1 MSALAGAVRLDG
13 GPLPAGLLSRMAAPL
28 RYRAWDG
35 EARWEEPGVALLH
48 AHHWTTPEEV
58 GEQQPLSSPDGR
70 YHLVADARIDNR
82 EELIREL
89 TMVGVAV
96 TPVST
101 DAELILAAF
110 MAWGEEC
117 ASHLL
122 GDFAFAVWDRERRR
136 LYLARDVMGV
146 RQLYHTTYDGIF
158 LFATTLRALL
168 AALPAHPP
176 LNRPLIEEFLRD
188 YYRRWVRE
196 TVFQGVE
203 RLPPAHDL
211 TLSEQGQCE
220 RLYYVL
226 GSAPPPECRAD
237 EEWATAFLGVL
248 REAIRCRLRSRTPV
262 AVITGGGLDSSAIA
276 CVAHELAAQDPN
288 LPEIQ
293 LHAAY
298 HTEPAADERQYF
310 DEVAT
315 HCGQLQA
322 FRVDADDQW
331 ALREFGTDEG
341 FPLEEPELYPLRSHT
356 LALLR
361 SAFARGAQVVL
372 FGEGANQ
379 ILGHS
384 VYYNPA
390 AMLGV
395 PLRDQL
401 TELPHYLRAS
411 GNRPG
416 RVLFHALVRP
426 HLPEAL
432 IERVRPLRPGSVEW
446 PEWVVRSSVQAKP
459 SRPLPQEFTSPP
471 GLSWSARL
479 AHQALRSAFDIAR
492 LAALDVTCAYA
503 GVEWRLPFLDR
514 RVVEFLLAAPACMR
528 SWKGEDRRILREAMQ
543 GILPEAVRLRR
554 DKASMTG
561 LIHRG
566 LRDKSRGRVEALL
579 DNSCAVELGLVKPG
593 ALRKTLDAYWASE
606 RERDWRVLRALALEA
621 WLRSLRKED
630 MMGNNSR
637 GSVC

>member
-13 GPLPAGLLSRMAAPL
+13 GPLSSELLNRLVEPL
-28 RYRAWDG
+28 RYRAQDG

-70 YHLVADARIDNR
+70 YHLTAAARIDNR

-89 TMVGVAV
+89 SMVGEAV

-110 MAWGEEC
+110 ITWGEEC
-117 ASHLL
+117 ASRLL

-158 LFATTLRALL
+158 LFATSLRALL
-168 AALPAHPP
+168 AALPARPP

-211 TLSEQGQCE
+211 TLSEQGQRE

-226 GSAPPPECRAD
+226 GSAPPPEFRTN
-237 EEWATAFLGVL
+237 EEWAAAFSGVL

-276 CVAHELAAQDPN
+276 CVAHELAAQDPT

-315 HCGQLQA
+315 HCDQFRA
-322 FRVDADDQW
+322 FRVDADDHW

-341 FPLEEPELYPLRSHT
+341 FPLEEPELYPLRSHS

-361 SAFARGAQVVL
+361 SAFAHGAQVVL

-379 ILGHS
+379 VLGHS

-395 PLRDQL
+395 PLRNQI
-401 TELPHYLRAS
+401 TEFPHYLRAS

-432 IERVRPLRPGSVEW
+432 IERVRPLRPGSIEW
-446 PEWVVRSSVQAKP
+446 PEWVVRSSVESKP

-492 LAALDVTCAYA
+492 LAALDVTCAYT

-514 RVVEFLLAAPACMR
+514 RVVEFLLAAPSCMR
-528 SWKGEDRRILREAMQ
+528 SWKGEDRRILREAMR
-543 GILPEAVRLRR
+543 GILPEAIRLRR
-554 DKASMTG
+554 DKASMAG

-566 LRDKSRGRVEALL
+566 LRDQARPRVEALL
-579 DNSCAVELGLVKPG
+579 ENSESVKLQFVKPG
-593 ALRKTLDAYWASE
+593 ALRTALETYWSNEQA
-606 RERDWRVLRALALEA
+606 RDCRFLRVLSLEA
-621 WLRSLRKED
+621 WLRSLLEED
-630 MMGNNSR
+630 MIGNRS
-637 GSVC
+637 